1 MSLRVIPSKMNLI
14 RFRRTLNFLIR
25 VHDLLEDKKEI
36 LLLEISKRI
45 NETIKLRKEVNE
57 MLKNAYEL
65 LNKANVIMGNKKIEM
80 IEPIS
85 EYKIEIKKRK
95 IMGIS
100 IPAISFSKE
109 KKPISYGISQP
120 TVLLDNFIEIF
131 DKCIPMLLKLAEME
145 MILIKLLEE
154 VKNTQK
160 RINALEYV
168 LIPRY
173 KSLIAFIS
181 SVLEESEREEFVR
194 IKKLKNI
201 WMRRAVHE

>member
-1 MSLRVIPSKMNLI
+1 MSLRVIPSKINLI
-14 RFRRTLNFLIR
+14 RFKRTLNFLIR

-36 LLLEISKRI
+36 LLLEISRRL

-57 MLKNAYEL
+57 MLRYAYEL
-65 LNKANVIMGNKKIEM
+65 LSKANVIVGNKKIEA
-80 IEPIS
+80 IKPVS

-95 IMGIS
+95 IMGIT

-109 KKPISYGISQP
+109 RKPISYGISQP
-120 TVLLDNFIEIF
+120 TILLDNSIEVF
-131 DKCIPMLLKLAEME
+131 DKSILMLLKLAEME

-160 RINALEYV
+160 RINALEYI

-173 KSLIAFIS
+173 RNLIAFIS
-181 SVLEESEREEFVR
+181 SVLEESEREEFIR
-194 IKKLKNI
+194 IKKLKSI
-201 WMRRAVHE
+201 WMRRAKHG